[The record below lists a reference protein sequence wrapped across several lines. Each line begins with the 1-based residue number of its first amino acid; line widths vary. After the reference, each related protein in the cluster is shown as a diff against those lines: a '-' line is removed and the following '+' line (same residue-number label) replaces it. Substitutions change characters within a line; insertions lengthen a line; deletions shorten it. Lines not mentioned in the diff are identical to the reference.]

1 MRRVRQG
8 GAAQRVRLV
17 GTGSRASLWRTVWA
31 LTWPSVTALLLQT
44 VTNNIDR
51 LFIARLG
58 GAEVAALG
66 LSQNLLMFVF
76 AAVVAVSTATTAMVA
91 RFVGAGSLAE
101 AEEATRQSVVL
112 SVGAALLLTV
122 FLAPLAGT
130 MLAFLAGGATEIVP
144 LARSYFLVSLPGL
157 APLFVL
163 TVLIAAFRGTADML
177 TPVRLTLIA
186 ALTNAGLD
194 YVLIFGKLGLPA
206 LGLRGAAL
214 AAVLSRLAACVLAFF
229 WLNGSRLK
237 GSCRR
242 WTGLSRQW
250 AGRILGLGLPAGFQ
264 TLLRSGASIV
274 YYSLLGVLPEGR
286 SAMAA
291 LTIGLGIEAIAFMPG
306 FAYSTAAAALVGQN
320 LGAGN
325 PERAR
330 EAAWTCARQSVIVM
344 SVMAAA
350 FFALAPQIA
359 GLFTREAGIAGL
371 TVSYLRINALSE
383 PFLAV
388 AMALGGALQGAG
400 DTRSPT
406 VATFLTLWVVRLPA
420 TWFAA
425 VYLGH
430 GPEAAWWA
438 MSGSMA
444 LYGVMIALV
453 FSTGRWRKIE
463 V

>member
-1 MRRVRQG
+1 VKRRGR
-8 GAAQRVRLV
+8 
-17 GTGSRASLWRTVWA
+17 GSLSRTVWA

-44 VTNNIDR
+44 LTNNVDR
-51 LFIARLG
+51 LFVARLG
-58 GAEVAALG
+58 GAEVAAMG
-66 LSQNLLMFVF
+66 LSQNLLMFLF

-91 RFVGAGSLAE
+91 RFIGAGSVEE
-101 AEEATRQSVVL
+101 AEEATRQSLILSLAAAFLLMVL
-112 SVGAALLLTV
+112 
-122 FLAPLAGT
+122 LAPLADT
-130 MLAFLAGGATEIVP
+130 MLAFLAGGATDIVP
-144 LARSYFLVSLPGL
+144 LAKSYFLVSLPGL
-157 APLFVL
+157 APLFLL

-177 TPVRLTLIA
+177 TPVRLTLVA
-186 ALTNAGLD
+186 AVLNAALD
-194 YVLIFGKLGLPA
+194 YVFIFGKLGSPA
-206 LGLRGAAL
+206 MGLNGAAL
-214 AAVLSRLAACVLAFF
+214 AAVVSRVAACALAFI
-229 WLNGSRLK
+229 WLGGSRLN
-237 GSCRR
+237 GTTRR

-250 AGRILGLGLPAGFQ
+250 AGRILGLGLPAGLQ

-274 YYSLLGVLPEGR
+274 YFSLLGLMPEGR

-320 LGAGN
+320 LGGGH

-330 EAAWTCARQSVIVM
+330 QAAWTCARQSVIVM
-344 SVMAAA
+344 TVMAAA

-359 GLFTREAGIAGL
+359 RLFTGDAGIVAL

-406 VATFLTLWVVRLPA
+406 VATFLTLWVIRLPA
-420 TWFAA
+420 TWLAA
-425 VYLGH
+425 VHLGH
-430 GPEAAWWA
+430 GAVAAWWA

-444 LYGVMIALV
+444 LYGMMIALI
-453 FSTGRWRKIE
+453 FSTGRWRRIE
-463 V
+463 I